1 MTTDQSAFSSS
12 SQEAAPQATPAQEPS
27 QQSAFTDQL
36 SMIKNENGEQK
47 YDSVNKALDA
57 LAHSQAY
64 IPQLKSEVETKD
76 AEIAKLREELSK
88 REAVGEVVE
97 KLTAQQAQPEPTP
110 QVSGLNEQDVL
121 NLVQNFS
128 QQQAQQQTAASN
140 EKLVSDALFG
150 QYGDKTQE
158 VVATKAAELGMTVE
172 ALQGLSQT
180 SPQAALQL
188 FSASVGSSQTKATT
202 GSFNIA
208 AQAPKETYN
217 VAPPEKSLLRG
228 ASTNEQVEYL
238 RKIKDSV
245 YKRNNVET

>member
-1 MTTDQSAFSSS
+1 MADQPSAFN
-12 SQEAAPQATPAQEPS
+12 QNDQQQATPAQQEPS

-47 YDSVNKALDA
+47 YDSVPKALDA
-57 LAHSQAY
+57 LAHSQQY
-64 IPQLKSEVETKD
+64 IPQLKTEVSAKD
-76 AEIAKLREELSK
+76 AEIAALKEELAK
-88 REAVGEVVE
+88 REAVGDVVD
-97 KLTAQQAQPEPTP
+97 KLTAQQAQPESTP

-128 QQQAQQQTAASN
+128 QQQAQQQTAATN

-158 VVATKAAELGMTVE
+158 VVANKAAELGMTVE

-188 FSASVGSSQTKATT
+188 FGTSATSAPKTTSGSI
-202 GSFNIA
+202 NIS
-208 AQAPKETYN
+208 AQAPKETFD

-228 ASTNEQVEYL
+228 ASTNEQIDYL
-238 RKIKDSV
+238 RKIRESV
-245 YKRNNVET
+245 YKKHNVET

>member
-1 MTTDQSAFSSS
+1 MTTEQSAFNSS

-27 QQSAFTDQL
+27 QQSAFADQL
-36 SMIKNENGEQK
+36 RMIKNENGEQK

-57 LAHSQAY
+57 LAHSQQY
-64 IPQLKSEVETKD
+64 IPQLKSESEAKD
-76 AEIAKLREELSK
+76 AEIAQLREELSK
-88 REAVGEVVE
+88 REAVSDVVD

-128 QQQAQQQTAASN
+128 QQQAQQQTAATN

-188 FSASVGSSQTKATT
+188 FGTSATSAPKTTSGSI
-202 GSFNIA
+202 NIS
-208 AQAPKETYN
+208 AQAPKETFD

-228 ASTNEQVEYL
+228 ASTNEQIDYL
-238 RKIKDSV
+238 RKIRESV
-245 YKRNNVET
+245 YKKHNVET

>member
-1 MTTDQSAFSSS
+1 MSDQNLFGKEEQP
-12 SQEAAPQATPAQEPS
+12 QETPAQQEPS
-27 QQSAFTDQL
+27 QQSAFVDQL

-47 YDSVNKALDA
+47 YDSVPKALDA
-57 LAHSQAY
+57 LAHSQQY
-64 IPQLKSEVETKD
+64 IPQLKTEVSTKD
-76 AEIAKLREELSK
+76 AEIAALKEELAK
-88 REAVGEVVE
+88 REAVGDVVD
-97 KLTAQQAQPEPTP
+97 KLTAQQAQPESTP

-128 QQQAQQQTAASN
+128 QQQAQQQTAVTN

-158 VVATKAAELGMTVE
+158 VVAGKAAELGMTVE

-188 FSASVGSSQTKATT
+188 FGTSATSAPKTTSGSI
-202 GSFNIA
+202 NIS
-208 AQAPKETYN
+208 AQAPKETFD

-228 ASTNEQVEYL
+228 ASTNEQIDYL
-238 RKIKDSV
+238 RKIRESV
-245 YKRNNVET
+245 YKKHNVQS

>member
-1 MTTDQSAFSSS
+1 MTTEQSAFSSS

-47 YDSVNKALDA
+47 YDSVPKALDA
-57 LAHSQAY
+57 LAHSQQY
-64 IPQLKSEVETKD
+64 IPQLKTEVSAKD
-76 AEIAKLREELSK
+76 AEIAALKEELAK
-88 REAVGEVVE
+88 REAVGDVVD
-97 KLTAQQAQPEPTP
+97 KLTAQQAQPESTP

-128 QQQAQQQTAASN
+128 QQQAQQQTAATN

-158 VVATKAAELGMTVE
+158 VVANKAAELGMTVE

-188 FSASVGSSQTKATT
+188 FGTSATSAPKTTSGSI
-202 GSFNIA
+202 NIS
-208 AQAPKETYN
+208 AQAPKETFD

-228 ASTNEQVEYL
+228 ASTNEQIDYL
-238 RKIKDSV
+238 RKIRESV
-245 YKRNNVET
+245 YKKHNVQS